1 MKGEG
6 RVITVG
12 IDLGYGDTKVIGVD
26 GKREKF
32 PSRWAGTE
40 AKNWGIGGSTTILT
54 INDGEPFFFGDNA
67 TGANVREP
75 QGDGR
80 LSDPDSL
87 PLLAGALWMSGAGT
101 DGNLAE
107 IVLGSGTPL
116 GTFEHELNAAKE
128 FLEGKE
134 FDIKSVSGE
143 MRKFKLSKLVM
154 RPQGVGAALYLL
166 DQGLIKTQ
174 YGYGVVVDIG
184 SRTTD
189 VLTVN
194 LKNMEPV
201 VEMSFSIQAGVG
213 DLVSGISKAIAKE
226 TGFIVPTDIA
236 REAISQTVV
245 FKQREVG
252 GPKVSE
258 PLMNTLAS
266 KILDKLRE
274 NLREELDRI
283 TALIPVGGGST
294 LIGHRLEALAP
305 GTLIKIPAEDIQFAN
320 ALGYRDAASRS
331 AQ

>member
-1 MKGEG
+1 M
-6 RVITVG
+6 ITIG
-12 IDLGYGDTKVIGVD
+12 IDLGYGDTKVIAGD
-26 GKREKF
+26 GTREKF
-32 PSRWAGTE
+32 PSRWAPTE
-40 AKNWGIGGSTTILT
+40 AKSWGFGGTTTILT
-54 INDGEPFFFGDNA
+54 IDDGEPFFFGENA
-67 TGANVREP
+67 AGASVREP

-87 PLLAGALWMSGAGT
+87 PLLAGALWVSGAGK
-101 DGNLAE
+101 DGGVTE
-107 IVLGSGTPL
+107 VTIGSGTPL
-116 GTFEHELNAAKE
+116 GTFEHEVAAAKE

-134 FDIKSVSGE
+134 ITLKSVSGE
-143 MRKFKLSKLVM
+143 ERKIKISKLVM
-154 RPQGVGAALYLL
+154 RPQGVGAALFLL

-174 YGYGVVVDIG
+174 YGYGVVIDIG

-201 VEMSFSIQAGVG
+201 VEMSFSIQAGIG
-213 DLVSGISKAIAKE
+213 DVVSGIGKAIAKE

-258 PLMNTLAS
+258 PILNNLAA

-283 TALIPVGGGST
+283 TALIPVGGGSS
-294 LIGHRLEALAP
+294 LIGHKLEVLAP
-305 GTLIKIPAEDIQFAN
+305 GAMIKIPSEDVQFAN
-320 ALGYRDAASRS
+320 ALGYRDAATRS
-331 AQ
+331 Q

>member
-1 MKGEG
+1 M
-6 RVITVG
+6 
-12 IDLGYGDTKVIGVD
+12 GYGDTKVIGVD
-26 GKREKF
+26 GKRDKF
-32 PSRWAGTE
+32 PSRWAPTESKGWGFGGT
-40 AKNWGIGGSTTILT
+40 TTVLSI
-54 INDGEPFFFGDNA
+54 DGGEPFFFGEDA
-67 TGANVREP
+67 TGSNVREP

-87 PLLAGALWMSGAGT
+87 PLLAGALWLSGAGT
-101 DGNLAE
+101 DGNLTE
-107 IVLGSGTPL
+107 LTIGSGTPL
-116 GTFEHELNAAKE
+116 GTFERELADAKA

-134 FDIKSVSGE
+134 ITLKAASGE
-143 MRKFKLSKLVM
+143 ERKFKISKLVM
-154 RPQGVGAALYLL
+154 RPQGVGAALFLL

-194 LKNMEPV
+194 LKNMEPIV
-201 VEMSFSIQAGVG
+201 GMSFSIQAGVG
-213 DLVSGISKAIAKE
+213 DVVSGISKAIAKE

-252 GPKVSE
+252 GPAVSE
-258 PLMNTLAS
+258 PILNNLAS

-283 TALIPVGGGST
+283 TALIPVGGGSS
-294 LIGHRLEALAP
+294 LIGDKLEALAP
-305 GTLIKIPAEDIQFAN
+305 GAMIKIPSEDIQFAN

-331 AQ
+331 K

>member
-1 MKGEG
+1 M
-6 RVITVG
+6 ITIG
-12 IDLGYGDTKVIGVD
+12 IDLGYGDTKVIGAD
-26 GKREKF
+26 GKRDKF
-32 PSRWAGTE
+32 PSRWAPTE
-40 AKNWGIGGSTTILT
+40 AKSWGIGGTTTILAV
-54 INDGEPFFFGDNA
+54 NDGEPFFFGDNA

-87 PLLAGALWMSGAGT
+87 PLLAGALWISGLGA
-101 DGNLAE
+101 DGNVAE

-116 GTFEHELNAAKE
+116 GTFEHELNASKE

-134 FDIKSVSGE
+134 FDIKSVFGE
-143 MRKFKLSKLVM
+143 TRRFKITKLVM

-166 DQGLIKTQ
+166 DQGMIKTQ

-213 DLVSGISKAIAKE
+213 DLVSGISKAIAKD

-236 REAISQTVV
+236 REAITQTVV

-258 PLMNTLAS
+258 PLMNLMTS
-266 KILDKLRE
+266 RILDKLRE

-283 TALIPVGGGST
+283 TALIPVGGGSA
-294 LIGHRLEALAP
+294 LIGHRLETLAP
-305 GTLIKIPAEDIQFAN
+305 GTLIKIPAEDIQYAN
-320 ALGYRDAASRS
+320 ALGYRDAASRT
-331 AQ
+331 AL

>member
-1 MKGEG
+1 M
-6 RVITVG
+6 ITIG
-12 IDLGYGDTKVIGVD
+12 IDLGYGDTKVIGAD
-26 GKREKF
+26 GSREKF
-32 PSRWAGTE
+32 PSRWAPTESKSWGFGGT
-40 AKNWGIGGSTTILT
+40 TTVLT
-54 INDGEPFFFGDNA
+54 IDDGEPFFFGENA
-67 TGANVREP
+67 TGASVREP

-87 PLLAGALWMSGAGT
+87 PLLAGALWVSGVGK
-101 DGNLAE
+101 DGNMEELT
-107 IVLGSGTPL
+107 IGSGTPL
-116 GTFEHELNAAKE
+116 GTFEHEVAAARE
-128 FLEGKE
+128 FLEGKQLTL
-134 FDIKSVSGE
+134 KSVSGE
-143 MRKFKLSKLVM
+143 TRKFKISKLVM
-154 RPQGVGAALYLL
+154 RPQGVGAALFLL

-174 YGYGVVVDIG
+174 YGYGVVIDIG

-213 DLVSGISKAIAKE
+213 DVVSGIGKAIAKE

-252 GPKVSE
+252 GPAVSE
-258 PLMNTLAS
+258 PILNNLAS

-283 TALIPVGGGST
+283 TALIPVGGGSS
-294 LIGHRLEALAP
+294 LIGHKLEGLAP
-305 GTLIKIPAEDIQFAN
+305 GAMIKIPSEDVQFAN

-331 AQ
+331 Q

>member
-1 MKGEG
+1 M
-6 RVITVG
+6 ITIG
-12 IDLGYGDTKVIGVD
+12 LDLGYGDTKVIGVD
-26 GKREKF
+26 GKRDKF
-32 PSRWAGTE
+32 PSRWAPTQSQGWGFGGT
-40 AKNWGIGGSTTILT
+40 TTVLNID
-54 INDGEPFFFGDNA
+54 DGEPFFFGEDA
-67 TGANVREP
+67 TGSSVREP

-87 PLLAGALWMSGAGT
+87 PLLAGALWLSGAGT
-101 DGNLAE
+101 DGSLTE
-107 IVLGSGTPL
+107 LTIGSGTPL
-116 GTFEHELNAAKE
+116 GTFERELADAKA

-134 FDIKSVSGE
+134 ITLKAASGE
-143 MRKFKLSKLVM
+143 ERKFKISKLVM
-154 RPQGVGAALYLL
+154 RPQGVGAALFLL

-194 LKNMEPV
+194 LKNMEPIV
-201 VEMSFSIQAGVG
+201 GMSFSIQAGVG
-213 DLVSGISKAIAKE
+213 DVVSGIGKAIAKE

-236 REAISQTVV
+236 REAIAQTVV

-252 GPKVSE
+252 GPAVSE
-258 PLMNTLAS
+258 PILNNLAS
-266 KILDKLRE
+266 KVLDKLRE

-294 LIGHRLEALAP
+294 LIGDKLEALAP
-305 GTLIKIPAEDIQFAN
+305 GAMIKIPSEDIQFAN

-331 AQ
+331 K

>member
-1 MKGEG
+1 M
-6 RVITVG
+6 ITIG
-12 IDLGYGDTKVIGVD
+12 IDLGYGDTKVIGAD

-32 PSRWAGTE
+32 PSRWAPTE
-40 AKNWGIGGSTTILT
+40 AKNWGFGGTTTVLT
-54 INDGEPFFFGDNA
+54 IDDGEPFFFGENA
-67 TGANVREP
+67 AGASVREP

-87 PLLAGALWMSGAGT
+87 PLLAGALWVSGAGA
-101 DGNLAE
+101 DGNTTELT
-107 IVLGSGTPL
+107 IGSGTPL
-116 GTFEHELNAAKE
+116 GTFEHEVAAAKE

-134 FDIKSVSGE
+134 FSLKSVSGE
-143 MRKFKLSKLVM
+143 VRKYKINKLVM
-154 RPQGVGAALYLL
+154 RPQGVGAALFLL

-174 YGYGVVVDIG
+174 YGYGVVIDIG

-201 VEMSFSIQAGVG
+201 VEMSFSIQAGIG
-213 DLVSGISKAIAKE
+213 DVVSGIGKAIAKE

-252 GPKVSE
+252 GPQVSE
-258 PLMNTLAS
+258 PILNNLAS
-266 KILDKLRE
+266 KVLDKLRE

-283 TALIPVGGGST
+283 TALIPVGGGSS
-294 LIGHRLEALAP
+294 LIGHKLEVLAP
-305 GTLIKIPAEDIQFAN
+305 GAMIKIPSEDVQFAN
-320 ALGYRDAASRS
+320 ALGYRDAANRS
-331 AQ
+331 Q

>member
-1 MKGEG
+1 MIVLG
-6 RVITVG
+6 V
-12 IDLGYGDTKVIGVD
+12 DLGYGDTKVVGPD
-26 GKREKF
+26 SGRAKF
-32 PSRWAGTE
+32 PSRWAATE
-40 AKNWGIGGSTTILT
+40 AKNWGIGGSSTILT
-54 INDGEPFFFGDNA
+54 INDSYPFFFGDDA
-67 TGANVREP
+67 TGAGVREP

-87 PLLAGALWMSGAGT
+87 PLLAGALWMSGAGK
-101 DGNLAE
+101 DGNKAE
-107 IVLGSGTPL
+107 VVLGSGTPL

-128 FLEGKE
+128 YLQGKE
-134 FDIKSVSGE
+134 FTIKSVAGE
-143 MRKFKLSKLVM
+143 TRTFNITKLIM

-166 DQGLIKTQ
+166 DKGMLKAQ

-226 TGFIVPTDIA
+226 TGFIVPNDVA
-236 REAISQTVV
+236 REAISQTVL

-258 PLMNTLAS
+258 PIMANLANR
-266 KILDKLRE
+266 ILDKLRE

-283 TALIPVGGGST
+283 TALIPVGGGSS
-294 LIGHRLEALAP
+294 LIGDRLEKLAP
-305 GTLIKIPAEDIQFAN
+305 GAMVKIPQEDIQFAN
-320 ALGYRDAASRS
+320 ALGYRDAAARS
-331 AQ
+331 SN

>member
-1 MKGEG
+1 M
-6 RVITVG
+6 ITIG
-12 IDLGYGDTKVIGVD
+12 IDLGYGDTKVIGGD
-26 GKREKF
+26 GSREKF
-32 PSRWAGTE
+32 PSRWAPTE
-40 AKNWGIGGSTTILT
+40 AKSWGFGGTTTVLT
-54 INDGEPFFFGDNA
+54 IDDGEPFFFGDNA

-87 PLLAGALWMSGAGT
+87 PLLAGALWVSGAGK

-107 IVLGSGTPL
+107 LTIGSGTPL
-116 GTFEHELNAAKE
+116 GTFEHEVAAAKE

-134 FDIKSVSGE
+134 LTIKDVSGE
-143 MRKFKLSKLVM
+143 TRKFKISRLVM
-154 RPQGVGAALYLL
+154 RPQGVGAALFLL

-174 YGYGVVVDIG
+174 YGYGVVIDIG

-201 VEMSFSIQAGVG
+201 VEMSFSIQAGIG
-213 DLVSGISKAIAKE
+213 DVVSGIGKAIAKE

-252 GPKVSE
+252 GPKVSD
-258 PLMNTLAS
+258 PILNNLAA

-283 TALIPVGGGST
+283 TALIPVGGGSS
-294 LIGHRLEALAP
+294 LIGHKLEVLAP
-305 GTLIKIPAEDIQFAN
+305 GAMIKIPSEDVQFAN
-320 ALGYRDAASRS
+320 ALGYRDAATRS
-331 AQ
+331 Q

>member
-1 MKGEG
+1 M
-6 RVITVG
+6 ITIG
-12 IDLGYGDTKVIGVD
+12 IDLGYGDTKVVGAD

-32 PSRWAGTE
+32 PSRWAPTE
-40 AKNWGIGGSTTILT
+40 AKAWGFGGTTTVLT
-54 INDGEPFFFGDNA
+54 IDDGEPFFFGEDA
-67 TGANVREP
+67 AGASVREP

-101 DGNLAE
+101 DGNLTE
-107 IVLGSGTPL
+107 LTIGSGTPL
-116 GTFEHELNAAKE
+116 GTFEHELAAAKE
-128 FLEGKE
+128 FLEGKQLTL
-134 FDIKSVSGE
+134 KSLASGE
-143 MRKFKLSKLVM
+143 VRKFKLSKLVM
-154 RPQGVGAALYLL
+154 RPQGVGAALFLL

-174 YGYGVVVDIG
+174 YGYGVVIDIG

-201 VEMSFSIQAGVG
+201 VGMSFSIQAGVG
-213 DLVSGISKAIAKE
+213 DVVSGIGKAIAKE
-226 TGFIVPTDIA
+226 TGFLVPTDIA

-258 PLMNTLAS
+258 PILNNLAS
-266 KILDKLRE
+266 RVLDKLRE

-283 TALIPVGGGST
+283 TALIPVGGGSS
-294 LIGHRLEALAP
+294 LIGHKLESLAP
-305 GTLIKIPAEDIQFAN
+305 GAMIKIPSEDVQFAN

-331 AQ
+331 K

>member
-1 MKGEG
+1 M
-6 RVITVG
+6 ITIG
-12 IDLGYGDTKVIGVD
+12 IDLGYGDTKVIGGD
-26 GKREKF
+26 SSREKF
-32 PSRWAGTE
+32 PSRWAPTE
-40 AKNWGIGGSTTILT
+40 AKSWGFGGTTTVLT
-54 INDGEPFFFGDNA
+54 IDDGEPFFFGDNA

-87 PLLAGALWMSGAGT
+87 PLLAGALWVSGAGK

-107 IVLGSGTPL
+107 LTIGSGTPL
-116 GTFEHELNAAKE
+116 GTFEHEVAAAKE

-134 FDIKSVSGE
+134 LTIKDVSGE
-143 MRKFKLSKLVM
+143 TRKFKISRLVM
-154 RPQGVGAALYLL
+154 RPQGVGAALFLL

-174 YGYGVVVDIG
+174 YGYGVVIDIG

-201 VEMSFSIQAGVG
+201 VEMSFSIQAGIG
-213 DLVSGISKAIAKE
+213 DVVSGIGKAIAKE

-258 PLMNTLAS
+258 PILNNLAA

-283 TALIPVGGGST
+283 TALIPVGGGSS
-294 LIGHRLEALAP
+294 LIGHKLEVLAP
-305 GTLIKIPAEDIQFAN
+305 GAMIKIPSEDVQFAN
-320 ALGYRDAASRS
+320 ALGYRDAATRS
-331 AQ
+331 Q

>member
-1 MKGEG
+1 M
-6 RVITVG
+6 ITIGV
-12 IDLGYGDTKVIGVD
+12 DLGYGDTKVVGAD
-26 GKREKF
+26 GLREKF
-32 PSRWAGTE
+32 PSRWAPTE
-40 AKNWGIGGSTTILT
+40 AKNWGIGGTTTVLT

-67 TGANVREP
+67 TGASVREP

-87 PLLAGALWMSGAGT
+87 PLLAGALWVSGAGK
-101 DGNLAE
+101 DGQPVDVT
-107 IVLGSGTPL
+107 IGSGTPL
-116 GTFEHELNAAKE
+116 GTFEHEVNAARE
-128 FLEGKE
+128 YLQGKE
-134 FDIKSVSGE
+134 FVIKSLAGE
-143 MRKFKLSKLVM
+143 TRTFKISKMVM

-166 DQGLIKTQ
+166 DKGMIKTQ

-213 DLVSGISKAIAKE
+213 DVVAGIGKHIAKE
-226 TGFIVPTDIA
+226 TGFVVPTDIA
-236 REAISQTVV
+236 REAISQVVV

-252 GPKVSE
+252 GPAVSE
-258 PLMNTLAS
+258 PILNNLAA

-283 TALIPVGGGST
+283 TALIPVGGGSS
-294 LIGHRLEALAP
+294 LIGNKLETLAP
-305 GTLIKIPAEDIQFAN
+305 GATIRIPAEDFQYAN
-320 ALGYRDAASRS
+320 ALGYRDAAMRS
-331 AQ
+331 QA

>member
-1 MKGEG
+1 MIVLG
-6 RVITVG
+6 V
-12 IDLGYGDTKVIGVD
+12 DLGYGDTKVVGED
-26 GKREKF
+26 GQREKF
-32 PSRWAGTE
+32 PSRWAATE
-40 AKNWGIGGSTTILT
+40 AKNWGMGGTSTILSV
-54 INDGEPFFFGDNA
+54 NGSEPFFFGEDA

-87 PLLAGALWMSGAGT
+87 PLLAGALWVSGVGK
-101 DGNLAE
+101 DGKEVE

-116 GTFEHELNAAKE
+116 GTFEHEVNAAKE
-128 FLEGKE
+128 FLQGKE
-134 FDIKSVSGE
+134 IEVKHISGE
-143 MRKFKLSKLVM
+143 VRKFKISKLVM

-166 DQGLIKTQ
+166 DKGMLKTQ

-213 DLVSGISKAIAKE
+213 DIVAGISKTIAKE
-226 TGFIVPTDIA
+226 TGFIVPTDVA
-236 REAISQTVV
+236 REAISQTVI

-252 GPKVSE
+252 GPRVSE
-258 PLMNTLAS
+258 PIMANLANR
-266 KILDKLRE
+266 ILDKLRE

-283 TALIPVGGGST
+283 TALIPVGGGSN
-294 LIGHRLEALAP
+294 LIGNRLEALAP
-305 GTLIKIPAEDIQFAN
+305 GTLIKIPSEDIQFAN
-320 ALGYRDAASRS
+320 ALGYRDAAARTLKN
-331 AQ
+331 